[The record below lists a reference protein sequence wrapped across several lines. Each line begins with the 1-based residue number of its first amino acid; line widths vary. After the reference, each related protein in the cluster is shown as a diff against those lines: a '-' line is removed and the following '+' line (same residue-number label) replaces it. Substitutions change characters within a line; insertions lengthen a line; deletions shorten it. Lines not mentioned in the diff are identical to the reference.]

1 MNIVKNSTEFIKRIE
16 DGNMLNQE
24 HLNILYRAHVI
35 GSIKGI
41 ASFMEVTL
49 TPIISIQTLAIKR
62 VLRSKALFDK
72 RVSGKYVY
80 SIERLKEDRVYLS
93 DIIEQ
98 IMEFNFSDTKGE
110 LLTHEVLKTMNFA
123 FIDSFLCLYSKKL
136 NLHNKQWKILAGCL
150 LEQLREINPKLQSKT
165 LVYVN
170 TKQILGLKP

>member
-41 ASFMEVTL
+41 AYFMELLL
-49 TPIISIQTLAIKR
+49 TPVVSIQNLGKNK
-62 VLRSKALFDK
+62 VLKSKALFDK

-80 SIERLKEDRVYLS
+80 SIERLKEDGVYLS

-98 IMEFNFSDTKGE
+98 IMDYHFSDTKGE
-110 LLTHEVLKTMNFA
+110 LLTHEVLKSMNFA
-123 FIDSFLCLYSKKL
+123 FIDSFLVMYGKVKKL
-136 NLHNKQWKILAGCL
+136 KTHQWNVLNSSL
-150 LEQLREINPKLQSKT
+150 LEQLEEINPKLQSGT

-170 TKQILGLKP
+170 TKQILGLKS

>member
-16 DGNMLNQE
+16 AGNMLNQK

-80 SIERLKEDRVYLS
+80 SIKRLKEDRVYLS

-110 LLTHEVLKTMNFA
+110 LLTHEVLKAMNFA

-136 NLHNKQWKILAGCL
+136 NLHNKQWKILTGCL
-150 LEQLREINPKLQSKT
+150 LEQLKEINPKLQSKT

-170 TKQILGLKP
+170 TKQLLGLKP

>member
-35 GSIKGI
+35 GSINGI

-62 VLRSKALFDK
+62 VLRSKALFNK

-80 SIERLKEDRVYLS
+80 S
-93 DIIEQ
+93 
-98 IMEFNFSDTKGE
+98 
-110 LLTHEVLKTMNFA
+110 
-123 FIDSFLCLYSKKL
+123 
-136 NLHNKQWKILAGCL
+136 
-150 LEQLREINPKLQSKT
+150 
-165 LVYVN
+165 
-170 TKQILGLKP
+170 

>member
-41 ASFMEVTL
+41 AYFMELLL
-49 TPIISIQTLAIKR
+49 TPVVSIQNLVKNK
-62 VLRSKALFDK
+62 VLKSKALFDK

-80 SIERLKEDRVYLS
+80 SIERLKEDGVYLS

-110 LLTHEVLKTMNFA
+110 LLTHEVLKSMNFA

-136 NLHNKQWKILAGCL
+136 NLHNKQWKILTGCL
-150 LEQLREINPKLQSKT
+150 LEQLKEINPKLQSKT
-165 LVYVN
+165 LVHVN